1 MIRIGRDKVAVIPM
15 HDPDMIGH
23 IIVPDIAK
31 ERVDQGIIKYVG
43 ENVGPDFKIGM
54 HVLFSGYSGTLVN
67 IEDEGSLIILHKDF
81 ITAELPEPPTTQIP
95 GLYFRSSHPSPNPN
109 KAHTVHNYFPA
120 TYETALAL
128 IAEAFRDTE
137 RFRNMEVKS
146 FAPTADDFKSGK
158 MRG

>member
-1 MIRIGRDKVAVIPM
+1 MIRIGREKIAVIPM

-43 ENVGPDFKIGM
+43 EDVEPEFKIGM

-67 IEDEGSLIILHKDF
+67 IEDEGSLIIIHKDF
-81 ITAELPEPPTTQIP
+81 VTAELLEPPTTPIP
-95 GLYFRSSHPSPNPN
+95 GLYFLSHNGD
-109 KAHTVHNYFPA
+109 YFTA

-128 IAEAFRDTE
+128 VAEAFRNTD

-146 FAPTADDFKSGK
+146 FAPSAEDYKSGR